1 MKAKLMLLLLFI
13 PIFLTAQKDTSP
25 LIGTNSA
32 RIMGSITKA
41 LASNAPSSFI
51 GTNLPRGS
59 SLRVLRMA
67 VSVNG
72 EFTQSVAGA
81 NDTEKK
87 AEVLRL
93 MKLWIAE
100 INTMYGRE
108 YSVRFELVPDNLL
121 LSIIY
126 PNAATDPW
134 PNMSGQGCNGSSNIL
149 NIQASVID
157 NAIGAANYDISHVI
171 LGNFGGGCAGG
182 FKTGYSGGFDI
193 PVTRHEIGHQFSQAH
208 TINNGNSTNYEP
220 ENAGRSVQ
228 GGNTDPYAHSNSY
241 HQLANHLLN
250 TVPTAGTNITTGN
263 TVPTVNAGPDRAIP
277 INTPF
282 TLFATASDP
291 DVGDVLTY
299 VWDQLD
305 GSTMQSLP
313 APIKTQGAL
322 FSRLVPSLIPSRT
335 YPKISSVI
343 TNTFSNTEEDMP
355 TLARDL
361 NFRLTVNDSHQFN
374 YNGAMVNQSG
384 TNSDDIKIAVV
395 NNGGP
400 FTVTSQNTAV
410 TYTGGTNQTI
420 TWNVSGTN
428 LAPINTSNVKISL
441 SADGGFT
448 YPIVITNS
456 TANDGSQVVT
466 MPNINT
472 AQARIKVEAVDNYF
486 FAINSSNFTINQNAG
501 IAGIGITVTAGN
513 TLVSENGQTDTYSVR
528 LLTTPSGAVTLNL
541 TADNQ
546 TEISLDGTNFSS
558 SRTVVLNNTTPQT
571 ITVRGK
577 SDNLSE
583 GTHSGL
589 IQHSITASG
598 DLVNY
603 PLGMSGQPV
612 SVIVADAQIPP
623 IIGIDFD
630 ATSSTTSPTNWLRIS
645 DIRNQ
650 TLTNIPLDDG
660 TPTDIDLSM
669 NATNCGIGGCG
680 FTSGTFS
687 LPQHAQSLTGLTGVT
702 YTRGIVTFNWS
713 GLQPNTKYA
722 VFIFGV
728 GVFGP
733 MNQIVTIAGSGNPV
747 SFTQNAVSGTL
758 LVNDQVASPNPL
770 TTFDKVITSS
780 SNGTINITVTS
791 NLASTEMSFAGIGI
805 RKIGCPSNDLSINTN
820 PISGGLNQA
829 AFLVNSTGTV
839 QTGTN
844 VSFLAG
850 RAIELNP
857 PFRAQSGSVFEA
869 KIGGCQ

>member
-1 MKAKLMLLLLFI
+1 MKIKLTFLLLLI
-13 PIFLTAQKDTSP
+13 PLFLTAQNVPSP
-25 LIGTNSA
+25 
-32 RIMGSITKA
+32 
-41 LASNAPSSFI
+41 FI
-51 GTNLPRGS
+51 GTNLARGS
-59 SLRVLRMA
+59 SLRVLRLA

-72 EFTQSVAGA
+72 EFTQSVPGA

-87 AEVLRL
+87 AEVLRI

-100 INTMYGRE
+100 INNMYGRE

-126 PNAATDPW
+126 PKAATDPW
-134 PNMSGQGCNGSSNIL
+134 PPMWGGGCINAANIL
-149 NIQASVID
+149 NNQESVID

-171 LGNFGGGCAGG
+171 LSSSYGGGCAGW
-182 FKTGYSGGFDI
+182 FKAGYSSGFDI
-193 PVTRHEIGHQFSQAH
+193 PVSRHEIGHQFSQAH

-220 ENAGRSVQ
+220 ENAGRSVH

-241 HQLANHLLN
+241 HQLAKYLLN
-250 TVPTAGTNITTGN
+250 TVPTVGKNIPTGN

-277 INTPF
+277 VNTPF

-305 GSTMQSLP
+305 GSTMQNLP
-313 APIKTQGAL
+313 APKKTQGAL
-322 FSRLVPSLIPSRT
+322 FSRLVPSLVPSRT
-335 YPKISSVI
+335 YPKISSI
-343 TNTFSNTEEDMP
+343 IANTFSTTEEDMP

-374 YNGAMVNQSG
+374 YNGTMVNQSG
-384 TNSDDIKIAVV
+384 THSDDIRITVV

-400 FTVTSQNTAV
+400 FTITSQNTAV
-410 TYTGGTNQTI
+410 TYTGGTNQAI
-420 TWNVSGTN
+420 TWNVNGTN
-428 LAPINTSNVKISL
+428 LAPINASNVKISL
-441 SADGGFT
+441 STDGGFT

-472 AQARIKVEAVDNYF
+472 TQARIKVQAVDNYF
-486 FAINSSNFTINQNAG
+486 FAINSSNFTITPNTS
-501 IAGIGITVTAGN
+501 IAGIGISVTAEN

-528 LLTTPSGAVTLNL
+528 LLTTPSGAVLLNL

-558 SRTVVLNNTTPQT
+558 SRTIVLNNTTPRT
-571 ITVRGK
+571 IIVRGK
-577 SDNLSE
+577 SDNRSE

-589 IQHSITASG
+589 IQHSISASD

-603 PLGMSGQPV
+603 PLGMNGQPV
-612 SVIVADAQIPP
+612 SVSVADAQIPP

-630 ATSSTTSPTNWLRIS
+630 ATSSTTSPTNWVRIS

-650 TLTNIPLDDG
+650 SLTNIPLDDG
-660 TPTDIDLSM
+660 TPTGIDLSM

-680 FTSGTFS
+680 FTSSTFS
-687 LPQHAQSLTGLTGVT
+687 LPQHARSLSGLTGVT
-702 YTRGIVTFNWS
+702 YARGTATFNWS
-713 GLQPNTKYA
+713 GLQANTKYV
-722 VFIFGV
+722 VFVFGV

-733 MNQIVTIAGSGNPV
+733 MNQSVTIEGSGNPV
-747 SFTQNAVSGTL
+747 SFTQNASSNIL
-758 LVNDQVASPNPL
+758 LVNDQVSSPKPL
-770 TTFDKVITSS
+770 PTFGKIITSS
-780 SNGTINITVTS
+780 PSGTINITVTS

-805 RKIGCPSNDLSINTN
+805 RKMD
-820 PISGGLNQA
+820 
-829 AFLVNSTGTV
+829 
-839 QTGTN
+839 
-844 VSFLAG
+844 
-850 RAIELNP
+850 
-857 PFRAQSGSVFEA
+857 
-869 KIGGCQ
+869 